1 MPKLAPYPIDTAICR
16 LLAGGPLPTAAISDR
31 LAIPDRTVRHRLSRL
46 RQAGVVVTDPD
57 KLHHL
62 AAEPLPDLADPAP
75 GLADLVPALAAEPL
89 PDLADPAPGL
99 AAATASDQPS
109 PSHGGHW
116 SPGTVLVATVLG
128 LAVAGVVVVAVGIRH
143 MPTPPA
149 PSPSPTRFG
158 NAAGLPGGLG
168 WSPW

>member
-57 KLHHL
+57 KLHH
-62 AAEPLPDLADPAP
+62 
-75 GLADLVPALAAEPL
+75 LAAEPL